1 MNFRVYASLVLV
13 VPAVLAGQQ
22 QKPISPDSAAKLGR
36 VTITAERGDTTKPK
50 SKITQATLA
59 VTASITAAK
68 AIETVNVI
76 DTEDAVK
83 YLPSV
88 FLRKRNNGDTQAV
101 MGTRVWGVSSSAR
114 SLVFVDGVPLSAL
127 IANNNNIGGPR
138 WGLVAPSEIERI
150 DMMYGPFSA
159 AYAGN
164 SMGAV
169 MEITTRLPAKFE
181 ATVHQTQASQ
191 QFNLYG
197 TRKSYSTSQ
206 SALTVGDR
214 FGELSFWVSG
224 NYANSFSQP
233 LTYVTSA
240 TFPAGTT
247 GGFAA
252 TNKLGGS
259 ANIIGS
265 TGLLHTAM
273 TNATAKVAYDI
284 SPRLRA
290 AYTYGYWKNDGD
302 AGADTY
308 VKKGADQSY
317 AGLAGFAS
325 GTYNILQ
332 QHSSHSLSLRTNSG
346 GDWDWEAI
354 GTAYRYDTDR
364 QRSPTTAA
372 ATGLTFGAP
381 GRVAVLDGTA
391 WSTLD
396 LKGIWH
402 AGAANAEHTISFGAH
417 YDTYSLK
424 NPTYSTADW
433 TVGTYGSVFT
443 QGDGK
448 TRTQALWVQDSWRL
462 TPVLR
467 FTFGGRYEDWRGFDG
482 FNVNGATTVQQPV
495 VTASKFSPKGA
506 LAWNASA
513 DWTVT
518 ASLAQAYRFATAAEL
533 YQLVSTGPTFTA
545 PNPNLKPDNVLSAEL
560 RVERKFDGG
569 QVSVALFQDD
579 VHDAIISQFLPLVP
593 NSNTLYSY
601 IANVDHVRARGIEL
615 AFGRRDALIRGLE
628 IGGSVTYLDATTL
641 ALKGQASA
649 TATPGSS
656 IGKRLPNIPDWRAN
670 YLVTYRPDNQ
680 WSISTAGRYSGNV
693 ATTLDNADVN
703 PNVYQGFSAWFV
715 ADAKVGYSIDRHW
728 NASLGVDNLLNRTYF
743 YFHPFPMRT
752 FIGSVKYSF

>member
-1 MNFRVYASLVLV
+1 MNIRIYAFLLSIA
-13 VPAVLAGQQ
+13 PSALASQQ
-22 QKPISPDSAAKLGR
+22 SKPISVDSAAKLAR

-59 VTASITAAK
+59 ITASVNVRK
-68 AIETVNVI
+68 AQETVNII

-138 WGLVAPSEIERI
+138 WGLVTPSEIERI

-169 MEITTRLPAKFE
+169 MEITTRLPQKFE
-181 ATVHQTQASQ
+181 ATVNQTQASQ
-191 QFNLYG
+191 QFSLYG
-197 TRKSYSTSQ
+197 TKKNYSTSQ
-206 SALTVGDR
+206 SSLTVGDR
-214 FGELSFWVSG
+214 FGNFSFWVSG

-240 TFPAGTT
+240 TFPTGTT
-247 GGFAA
+247 GGYTA
-252 TNKLGGS
+252 TNKLGAS
-259 ANIIGS
+259 ANVLGAS
-265 TGLLHTAM
+265 GLLHSGM
-273 TNATAKVAYDI
+273 TNATAKLAYDI
-284 SPRLRA
+284 SPTLRA
-290 AYTYGYWKNDGD
+290 AYTFGYWKNDGN
-302 AGADTY
+302 AGVDTY
-308 VKKGADQSY
+308 VNKGADQSY
-317 AGLAGFAS
+317 AGVAGFAT
-325 GTYNILQ
+325 GTYNLLQ
-332 QHSSHSLSLRTNSG
+332 QHSSHSLSLRTNNG

-354 GTAYRYDTDR
+354 GTTYHYDTDR

-372 ATGLTFGAP
+372 ATGLTFGDP
-381 GRVAVLDGTA
+381 GRAAVLQGTG

-396 LKGIWH
+396 VKGIWH
-402 AGAANAEHTISFGAH
+402 AGGATAAHTVSFGAH
-417 YDTYSLK
+417 YDSYTLK
-424 NPTYSTADW
+424 NPTYNTADW
-433 TVGTYGSVFT
+433 TVGGYGSVFA

-448 TRTQALWVQDSWRL
+448 TRTQALWVQDSWQL
-462 TPVLR
+462 SPMLR
-467 FTFGGRYEDWRGFDG
+467 FTFGGRYEDWRAFDG
-482 FNVNGATTVQQPV
+482 YNVNGATAVTQPV

-545 PNPNLKPDNVLSAEL
+545 PNPNLKPDDVVSAEL
-560 RVERKFDGG
+560 RVERKFENG
-569 QVSVALFQDD
+569 QASVALFQDD

-601 IANVDHVRARGIEL
+601 IANVDHVRARGIEI
-615 AFGRRDALIRGLE
+615 AFGRRDTFIRGLE
-628 IGGSVTYLDATTL
+628 IGGSVTYLDAKTL
-641 ALKGQASA
+641 ALMGQASA
-649 TATPGSS
+649 TATPGSA
-656 IGKRLPNIPDWRAN
+656 IGKHLPNIPDWRAN
-670 YLVTYRPDNQ
+670 YVVTYRPDTR
-680 WSISTAGRYSGNV
+680 WAITTAGRYSGNV

-715 ADAKVGYSIDRHW
+715 ADAKVGYTLDRHW
-728 NASLGVDNLLNRTYF
+728 NASIGVDNLLNRTYF

-752 FIGSVKYSF
+752 FVGNVKYSF